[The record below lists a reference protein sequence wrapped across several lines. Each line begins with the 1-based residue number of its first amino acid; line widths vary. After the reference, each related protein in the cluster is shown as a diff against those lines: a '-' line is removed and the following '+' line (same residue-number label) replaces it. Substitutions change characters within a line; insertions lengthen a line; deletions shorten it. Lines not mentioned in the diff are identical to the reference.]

1 MLAFDFLKSF
11 TGSMDLLIRK
21 IHYIMSHIPSVE
33 ASVEKTDYDMWSGS
47 GECSLPSQISASTVK
62 LILYF
67 GGRYH
72 Y

>member
-21 IHYIMSHIPSVE
+21 IHYIISHIPSVE

-47 GECSLPSQISASTVK
+47 GE
-62 LILYF
+62 
-67 GGRYH
+67 
-72 Y
+72 